1 MDEYCKKKGL
11 EKKQVRFMF
20 KGREVLETDIPDLI
34 GMKQGDNI
42 DAYER
47 LHLFS

>member
-1 MDEYCKKKGL
+1 MDEFLKTNGL
-11 EKKQVRFMF
+11 VSKNVCFMLNG
-20 KGREVLETDIPDLI
+20 KELSESDTPDLI